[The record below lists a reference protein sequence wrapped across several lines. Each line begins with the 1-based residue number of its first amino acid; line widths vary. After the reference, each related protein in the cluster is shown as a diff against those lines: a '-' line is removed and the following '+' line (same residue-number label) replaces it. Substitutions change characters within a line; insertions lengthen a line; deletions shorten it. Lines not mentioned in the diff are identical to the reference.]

1 MVATHRNL
9 DEMVQKGLAGTR
21 AFVSDLYANVK
32 AGAAQGKDL
41 RDITQELYVADR
53 TKRLQQELVLGIGGV
68 QALEQLGI
76 EPKVYHINEGHSAF
90 LILVRLQRL
99 MRGAGL
105 AAEVMTEYELW
116 LALRSGYVG
125 NEIIANGPCKT
136 VRFLAACIDA
146 RVKAI
151 IVDSLPEL
159 QRILALA
166 EAGGAAGSVEGAILV
181 SNDSSTRCTLTGYP
195 SFTLLGSDLTPVRGP
210 NGIEVGSVAAVR
222 LSGAIFASILAVSLR

>member
-1 MVATHRNL
+1 MTPLRGRQAGFPP
-9 DEMVQKGLAGTR
+9 EAWGLAVTPEGSLAMQSLLLSELAREFGTPLHVLDVNR
-21 AFVSDLYANVK
+21 LRE
-32 AGAAQGKDL
+32 GAARL
-41 RDITQELYVADR
+41 RGALLSAYHGAGVLHYAMKANNSPAVVA
-53 TKRLQQELVLGIGGV
+53 
-68 QALEQLGI
+68 
-76 EPKVYHINEGHSAF
+76 
-90 LILVRLQRL
+90 L

-166 EAGGAAGSVEGAILV
+166 EAGGAAVPVLLRINPDFVPRHMNAGSA
-181 SNDSSTRCTLTGYP
+181 TAWR
-195 SFTLLGSDLTPVRGP
+195 
-210 NGIEVGSVAAVR
+210 AA
-222 LSGAIFASILAVSLR
+222 G